1 VLADW
6 AAIAIDN
13 AACTRAPRSGAAAL
27 ERAVLGLEAT
37 TAIARAVGGETD
49 LDRVLELIVKRGR
62 ALVDARAL
70 VIVLRDAERLDGGGR
85 RRRGRGRP
93 RPRGHRVGVG
103 ARAVMRE
110 QRPENIA
117 DVRVRLR
124 TDGAELGRRGPAH
137 RAARP
142 ARLPR
147 PGARRP
153 VRVRPA
159 RRRAAFADDHERLLL
174 AFAASAATA
183 VATARNVAEERL
195 RHSMSAAEEERRRWA
210 RELHDDTLQAMAG
223 VRLTL
228 ASALRKDDPARR
240 EAAMRQAVE
249 DLATNIDALRSLIT
263 DLRPAALDELGL
275 TPALGAL
282 ADRVA
287 AAHGVDVRAE
297 IDLAF
302 DERRAPTRL
311 VPDVETAV
319 YRVVQ
324 EALTNVA
331 KHGGATHVRVA
342 VREEGAWVRIEVRDD
357 GRGFDTTQ
365 RGAGFGITGMQERMT
380 LLGGE
385 LSIESSP
392 DGTVVRASAPARHR
406 DAPAGRARRAWPS
419 ASEVDEPVLERVA
432 HELGAAGAAQLV
444 LDVRPVRL
452 HRAHAEVELLGDL
465 GVRVAQRDEP
475 QDGDLA
481 LGQVVGRPGGRRRL
495 GDHPRAELRVEVRL
509 ALRGGADRLDEL
521 VVGRLLEHVGL
532 RPGLQR
538 LAREARLVLHRQHDD
553 RGPGDA
559 SANAGSPAGSP
570 RRAC

>member
-1 VLADW
+1 MQAGQPENVADV
-6 AAIAIDN
+6 AARLHMDGDELGVAGPQ
-13 AACTRAPRSGAAAL
+13 TAL
-27 ERAVLGLEAT
+27 LVPLT
-37 TAIARAVGGETD
+37 FQ
-49 LDRVLELIVKRGR
+49 GR
-62 ALVDARAL
+62 ALG
-70 VIVLRDAERLDGGGR
+70 VLCAFDHLGDERTFAE
-85 RRRGRGRP
+85 
-93 RPRGHRVGVG
+93 
-103 ARAVMRE
+103 
-110 QRPENIA
+110 
-117 DVRVRLR
+117 
-124 TDGAELGRRGPAH
+124 
-137 RAARP
+137 
-142 ARLPR
+142 
-147 PGARRP
+147 
-153 VRVRPA
+153 
-159 RRRAAFADDHERLLL
+159 DHERVML

-183 VATARNVAEERL
+183 VATAKNATEERL
-195 RHSMSAAEEERRRWA
+195 RHSLRSAEEERRRWA

-331 KHGGATHVRVA
+331 KHGGATHVRVT

-406 DAPAGRARRAWPS
+406 DAPAGPGAT
-419 ASEVDEPVLERVA
+419 RVA
-432 HELGAAGAAQLV
+432 
-444 LDVRPVRL
+444 
-452 HRAHAEVELLGDL
+452 
-465 GVRVAQRDEP
+465 
-475 QDGDLA
+475 
-481 LGQVVGRPGGRRRL
+481 
-495 GDHPRAELRVEVRL
+495 
-509 ALRGGADRLDEL
+509 
-521 VVGRLLEHVGL
+521 
-532 RPGLQR
+532 
-538 LAREARLVLHRQHDD
+538 
-553 RGPGDA
+553 
-559 SANAGSPAGSP
+559 
-570 RRAC
+570 